1 MKFLLSRRTFVA
13 SVLLAPF
20 ARRLHAAEVIEI
32 DRVADAAKVIP
43 ISLSGFNGVAQ
54 DVLRFDLEV
63 LGFSIVAPDQADFH
77 LSGKNSGNQIEGRLA
92 NRAKVQLFARAF
104 EANSTRSSA
113 HALANDV
120 VSAIRRTPPIF
131 HSRIA
136 FRVETASNKSE
147 IYVAD
152 FDGFGAAPITAD
164 NSNVSAPCW
173 VPGQNR
179 LFYTSYR
186 SGFPDILSH
195 DVAAGK
201 RQVFARYP
209 GSNFS
214 PAVSPDGRQVA
225 MILSR
230 SGSPDLYVDSINGG
244 SLRQLT
250 KTKEDESS
258 PTWSPDGRTICFV
271 SRHGG
276 RAALFTVPAGGG
288 EMRRLNVVGVVNATE
303 PDWSP
308 DGKWIVFTSMMGG
321 FNVCV
326 VPAQGGEAT
335 ILVAGEDPAWAANSR
350 TVMFTRRIGGRRV
363 LSLLDVPT
371 KRVKDVRQI
380 SGSSSQPS
388 WAK

>member
-1 MKFLLSRRTFVA
+1 MKLLLTRRTFL
-13 SVLLAPF
+13 SSLLLTLLALRAP
-20 ARRLHAAEVIEI
+20 AAEVIDI
-32 DRVADAAKVIP
+32 DVVADRAKIIP
-43 ISLSGFNGVAQ
+43 ISLSGFTGDAQ
-54 DVLRFDLEV
+54 AVLRFDLEV

-77 LSGKNSGNQIEGRLA
+77 LTGKNSGTQVEGRLT

-104 EANSTRSSA
+104 DANSARSAA

-120 VSAIRRTPPIF
+120 VSAIRTTPPIF
-131 HSRIA
+131 QSRIA
-136 FRVETASNKSE
+136 FRVETSPKTSE

-152 FDGFGAAPITAD
+152 FDGFGASPITAD
-164 NSNVSAPCW
+164 KSNVSAPCW

-179 LFYTSYR
+179 VFYTSYR
-186 SGFPDILSH
+186 TGFPDILSH
-195 DVAAGK
+195 DISAGK

-230 SGSPDLYVDSINGG
+230 AGSPDLYVANIDG
-244 SLRQLT
+244 SNLRQLT

-276 RAALFTVPAGGG
+276 RPALFTVPASGG
-288 EMRRLNVVGVVNATE
+288 EMRRLNVIGVVNATE

-308 DGKWIVFTSMMGG
+308 DGKSIVFTSQMGG
-321 FNVCV
+321 FNICV
-326 VPAQGGEAT
+326 IPAQGGEAT

-350 TVMFTRRIGGRRV
+350 TVLFTRREKGRRV